1 MKNFNMV
8 WDLKMFNFLSRDK
21 DQIGEAE
28 PMERLTFQE
37 TQNI

>member
-1 MKNFNMV
+1 
-8 WDLKMFNFLSRDK
+8 MFNFLSRDE

-28 PMERLTFQE
+28 PKERLTFQE